1 MFNNISSE
9 QDSSSDTHVGG
20 HPYSLD
26 QFLNTN
32 FREPTRII
40 GDPLKLTLNDKDYL
54 FLHLS
59 MGGGSFKIFGED
71 CEVEPRPVFAL
82 YLVEVRK
89 NGGVV
94 LTEPVIFKPYEEE
107 SRSHMIVR
115 PNGPINWTSNY
126 TFNVDWEVGGH
137 FATGIEKKS
146 YYIKTS
152 DGSPVICEG
161 VIAD

>member
-9 QDSSSDTHVGG
+9 QDSSSDTHVVG
-20 HPYSLD
+20 HPSPLD
-26 QFLNTN
+26 QFLKTN
-32 FREPTRII
+32 FGEQTRII
-40 GDPLKLTLNDKDYL
+40 GDPRRLTLIDKDYL

-82 YLVEVRK
+82 SRVEVSK
-89 NGGVV
+89 DGDVV

-115 PNGPINWTSNY
+115 PKGPINWTSNY
-126 TFNVDWEVGGH
+126 TFDVHWEVGGH
-137 FATGIEKKS
+137 FATGEEKKS